1 MRRHATEF
9 DGLLER
15 VRELLGTGDDLQL
28 GDANVAV
35 NQALTLRPD
44 SIEGWLLKAQVA
56 SAMGDD
62 LAALAAAE
70 MAAARAPER
79 AECLYWR
86 GAVLGDL
93 GRYAEALR
101 AIEDALGQVSEPE
114 QWLMEDLYYEKVT
127 VLEALGLADAAVAT
141 CEEGLRACPGSA
153 LLRAAMVPA
162 ERARVRGS
170 LTVIRGGA

>member
-1 MRRHATEF
+1 MRRHATEL
-9 DGLLER
+9 DKLLER
-15 VRELLGTGDDLQL
+15 VRELLGSGDDTQL
-28 GDANVAV
+28 GDANMAV
-35 NQALTLRPD
+35 NQALTVRPD
-44 SIEGWLLKAQVA
+44 SIEGWLLKAQVE

-70 MAAARAPER
+70 MAVARGPER
-79 AECLYWR
+79 SECLYWR

-101 AIEDALGQVSEPE
+101 AIEDALGQLSDAE
-114 QWLMEDLYYEKVT
+114 QWLLEDLYYEKVT
-127 VLEALGLADAAVAT
+127 VLDALGMADAAVAT

-153 LLRAAMVPA
+153 LLRAALVPA

-170 LTVIRGGA
+170 LRVIRGGA